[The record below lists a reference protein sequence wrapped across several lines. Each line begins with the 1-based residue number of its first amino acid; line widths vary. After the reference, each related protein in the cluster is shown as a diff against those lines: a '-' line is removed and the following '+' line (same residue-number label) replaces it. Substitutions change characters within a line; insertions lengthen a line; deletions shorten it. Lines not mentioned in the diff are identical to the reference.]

1 MTSGSR
7 MLWRRLLWA
16 TAALLTTAFAV
27 SHPAA
32 QNGPAAQNR
41 PAAPPAPGRP
51 AASAPTPQVLSA
63 GNQRYRVVP
72 IASELFHPWSLAFLP
87 DGGLLVAERNGQLRL
102 IRNGALVPA
111 PVWKAM
117 LEKPSNDS
125 LHSVAVHPQFAQNHL
140 VYLSYPKQGPRGTTM
155 AVARG
160 RLENDVLVDVK
171 EIFVA
176 EAWDNGGNLA
186 GRMIFGPDNTI
197 YLTVG
202 DQDRICCNA
211 QQRRAD
217 GSDDNSLRM
226 RAQQLDTHIGKTLRL
241 TDEGGVPKDNPFV
254 NTPGAKPEIF
264 TYGHR
269 NGYGLAF
276 NPETR
281 ELWQAEIGPLGGDE
295 VNILIA
301 GHNYGWPLVSMG
313 RNYTGTLVSDQPWA
327 RPGMDNPRIFW
338 VPSISPSSIAFYT
351 GDKFPAWKGSLFIGG
366 LTNRQLVR
374 MSFNQPSQAEKRE
387 PLMVPLNL
395 RPRDVV
401 QGPDG
406 NLYVATEQA
415 VGGQDSTD
423 TVFRIEPA
431 T

>member
-1 MTSGSR
+1 MTTR
-7 MLWRRLLWA
+7 FMIVWVTLAML
-16 TAALLTTAFAV
+16 TVSAV
-27 SHPAA
+27 P
-32 QNGPAAQNR
+32 NRAAQNR
-41 PAAPPAPGRP
+41 PSTAPAP
-51 AASAPTPQVLSA
+51 QVF
-63 GNQRYRVVP
+63 NTQVQRIRVVT
-72 IASELFHPWSLAFLP
+72 IATALFHPWSLAFLP

-102 IRNGALVPA
+102 IRDGVLQPT

-117 LEKPSNDS
+117 PEKSPNDS

-140 VYLSYPKQGPRGTTM
+140 VYLSYPKQGPGGTTM

-160 RLENDVLVDVK
+160 RLENGTLVDVK
-171 EIFVA
+171 DIFVA
-176 EAWDNGGNLA
+176 DAWDSGGNLA
-186 GRMIFGPDNTI
+186 GRMIFGPDNTL

-211 QQRRAD
+211 QQRRPD
-217 GSDDNSLRM
+217 GADDNSLRL
-226 RAQQLDTHIGKTLRL
+226 RAQNLDTHIGKTLRL
-241 TDEGGVPKDNPFV
+241 TDTGGVPKDNPFV
-254 NTPGAKPEIF
+254 NTAGAKPEIF

-276 NPETR
+276 HPETH

-295 VNILIA
+295 VNILVA

-313 RNYTGTLVSDQPWA
+313 RNYTGTLVSDQPWF

-338 VPSISPSSIAFYT
+338 VPSISPSSITFYT
-351 GDKFPAWKGSLFIGG
+351 GDKFPMWKGSLFIGA
-366 LTNRQLVR
+366 LTTKQLIR

-387 PLMVPLNL
+387 SLLTQLNI

-406 NLYVATEQA
+406 NLYVATETNVNSQEA
-415 VGGQDSTD
+415 DG
-423 TVFRIEPA
+423 TVLRIEPA
-431 T
+431 P